1 MWSSKTLFVDR
12 TRAVNEQVRST
23 TRSYKLD
30 SNLVRLI
37 NEMILNTKLGLIIKR
52 AILINSAQLV

>member
-52 AILINSAQLV
+52 AILLNSAQLV